1 VVTAHHYSAAHNSP
15 INKKFVEAFQ
25 AANAK
30 MRPNFMAV
38 GGYDG
43 MQLLAKGLEASKGQG
58 GEALLEAMKK
68 QSFESPR
75 GPVSIDPAT
84 REIVQN
90 MYVRKVE
97 RVNGALFNVEF
108 DTLAQMKDPAKK

>member
-1 VVTAHHYSAAHNSP
+1 
-15 INKKFVEAFQ
+15 
-25 AANAK
+25 

-38 GGYDG
+38 GGWDG
-43 MQLLAKGLEASKGQG
+43 MQLIAKGLEASKGQG
-58 GEALLEAMKK
+58 GEALLEGMKHA
-68 QSFESPR
+68 SFESPR

-97 RVNGALFNVEF
+97 KVNGVLFNVEF